1 MPDDQASLVYTYT
14 DKSTHTIVVQFAA
27 KAPAILCNLILTP
40 VRSRAA
46 VVAQVRSGSGGG
58 GDGLLPQLVAV
69 LGPHWE
75 RLVADAHS
83 LGELQRAMHQIDLEM
98 GRMQALDGDLR
109 NVLRRF
115 VVPQGVEV
123 VGVGDVEARSGAYGV
138 PRGMET
144 VCRFTVGF
152 SCLSPASTV
161 GFSCLA
167 PASKWSVR
175 LSVKRGYTF
184 GWVEIAPQSEFRA
197 KPLDVTGIAD
207 VAFGYGRLERAC
219 EHLEKIFDAEC
230 ARVRAENGED

>member
-1 MPDDQASLVYTYT
+1 MPE
-14 DKSTHTIVVQFAA
+14 
-27 KAPAILCNLILTP
+27 
-40 VRSRAA
+40 
-46 VVAQVRSGSGGG
+46 
-58 GDGLLPQLVAV
+58 LVAV

-98 GRMQALDGDLR
+98 GRMQVLDGDLR

-152 SCLSPASTV
+152 SCLV
-161 GFSCLA
+161 

-184 GWVEIAPQSEFRA
+184 GWVEIAPQSEIGA

-207 VAFGYGRLERAC
+207 VAFGYGRLEWAC

-230 ARVRAENGED
+230 AEGLCGKRGGLGGLMMVVVRVARDLR